1 MFSNFLKLGNM
12 LKTEQKIILDSTK
25 QFCNSYLLPRVKYD
39 YKNENVDPTIFQEMG
54 KVGLFGITNEY
65 GINESYLTYGLL
77 AKEIESVDSGY
88 RSMFSVQNSLV
99 INPIHKFGSDYLKQ
113 KYLPELVSGNLI
125 GCFGLTEP
133 DHGSD
138 AGNLR
143 SFAVEE
149 NNGYLLNGSKMWI
162 SNAPIADVFVIWA
175 KVNNVLKGFILEK
188 DFNGLEVSK
197 IEGKLSLRTSV
208 TGSIFMENVF
218 VPKENVLDVS
228 GFKGPFTCLN
238 DARMGIAF
246 GVLGASETCLDTT
259 LDYLNNRVQF
269 GDSLSS
275 KQVIQYALGD
285 MLTEY
290 NLSLL
295 SCYHIANL
303 RDENPNVE
311 HLPEM
316 ISMIKRNSCQK
327 SLNISRK
334 CRDLLGGNGIS
345 EDYPIFRHLTN
356 LETVNTYE
364 GTETIHALILG
375 RSQTGI
381 QAFK

>member
-375 RSQTGI
+375 KYLTNKSS
-381 QAFK
+381 F

>member
-25 QFCNSYLLPRVKYD
+25 QFCNYYLLPRVKYD

-77 AKEIESVDSGY
+77 AKEIESIDSGY

-149 NNGYLLNGSKMWI
+149 DNGYLLNGSKMWI

-175 KVNNVLKGFILEK
+175 KINNVLKGFILEK

-345 EDYPIFRHLTN
+345 EDYPVFRHLTN

-375 RSQTGI
+375 KYLTNKSS
-381 QAFK
+381 F

>member
-25 QFCNSYLLPRVKYD
+25 QFCNSYLLPRVKTD

-77 AKEIESVDSGY
+77 SKEIESIDSGY

-149 NNGYLLNGSKMWI
+149 DNGYLLNGSKMWI

-375 RSQTGI
+375 KYITNKSS
-381 QAFK
+381 F

>member
-218 VPKENVLDVS
+218 VPKKNVLDVS

-375 RSQTGI
+375 KYLTNKSS
-381 QAFK
+381 F

>member
-1 MFSNFLKLGNM
+1 M
-12 LKTEQKIILDSTK
+12 
-25 QFCNSYLLPRVKYD
+25 
-39 YKNENVDPTIFQEMG
+39 
-54 KVGLFGITNEY
+54 
-65 GINESYLTYGLL
+65 
-77 AKEIESVDSGY
+77 
-88 RSMFSVQNSLV
+88 
-99 INPIHKFGSDYLKQ
+99 
-113 KYLPELVSGNLI
+113 I

-149 NNGYLLNGSKMWI
+149 DNGYILNGSKMWI

-218 VPKENVLDVS
+218 VPKKNVLDVS

-303 RDENPNVE
+303 RNENPNVE

-345 EDYPIFRHLTN
+345 EDYPVFRHLTN

-375 RSQTGI
+375 KYLTNKSS
-381 QAFK
+381 F

>member
-25 QFCNSYLLPRVKYD
+25 QFCNSYLLPRVKND

-138 AGNLR
+138 AGNLL

-149 NNGYLLNGSKMWI
+149 DNGYLLNGSKMWI

-188 DFNGLEVSK
+188 DFDGLEVSK

-228 GFKGPFTCLN
+228 GFK
-238 DARMGIAF
+238 
-246 GVLGASETCLDTT
+246 
-259 LDYLNNRVQF
+259 
-269 GDSLSS
+269 
-275 KQVIQYALGD
+275 
-285 MLTEY
+285 
-290 NLSLL
+290 
-295 SCYHIANL
+295 
-303 RDENPNVE
+303 
-311 HLPEM
+311 
-316 ISMIKRNSCQK
+316 
-327 SLNISRK
+327 
-334 CRDLLGGNGIS
+334 
-345 EDYPIFRHLTN
+345 
-356 LETVNTYE
+356 
-364 GTETIHALILG
+364 
-375 RSQTGI
+375 
-381 QAFK
+381 

>member
-1 MFSNFLKLGNM
+1 MINILKIKRNLTETQKLVIESVKSFCKSE
-12 LKTEQKIILDSTK
+12 LK
-25 QFCNSYLLPRVKYD
+25 PRVIKD
-39 YKNENVDPTIFQEMG
+39 YKNEVVDKNIFKKFGEMGIFGPTIKG
-54 KVGLFGITNEY
+54 Y
-65 GINESYLTYGLL
+65 GCLGETYKTYGLI
-77 AKEIESVDSGY
+77 AKEIESIDSGY

-143 SFAVEE
+143 SFAVEKD
-149 NNGYLLNGSKMWI
+149 NGYFLNGSKMWI

-175 KVNNVLKGFILEK
+175 KINNVLKGFILEK

-197 IEGKLSLRTSV
+197 IDGKLSLRTSV

-269 GDSLSS
+269 GESLSS
-275 KQVIQYALGD
+275 LVIATEVLIVGL
-285 MLTEY
+285 LT
-290 NLSLL
+290 
-295 SCYHIANL
+295 
-303 RDENPNVE
+303 V
-311 HLPEM
+311 
-316 ISMIKRNSCQK
+316 
-327 SLNISRK
+327 
-334 CRDLLGGNGIS
+334 
-345 EDYPIFRHLTN
+345 LTSIDQSN
-356 LETVNTYE
+356 FSKNNFL
-364 GTETIHALILG
+364 
-375 RSQTGI
+375 
-381 QAFK
+381 

>member
-1 MFSNFLKLGNM
+1 
-12 LKTEQKIILDSTK
+12 
-25 QFCNSYLLPRVKYD
+25 
-39 YKNENVDPTIFQEMG
+39 
-54 KVGLFGITNEY
+54 
-65 GINESYLTYGLL
+65 
-77 AKEIESVDSGY
+77 
-88 RSMFSVQNSLV
+88 
-99 INPIHKFGSDYLKQ
+99 
-113 KYLPELVSGNLI
+113 
-125 GCFGLTEP
+125 
-133 DHGSD
+133 
-138 AGNLR
+138 
-143 SFAVEE
+143 
-149 NNGYLLNGSKMWI
+149 
-162 SNAPIADVFVIWA
+162 
-175 KVNNVLKGFILEK
+175 
-188 DFNGLEVSK
+188 
-197 IEGKLSLRTSV
+197 
-208 TGSIFMENVF
+208 MENVF

-269 GDSLSS
+269 GNSLSS

-345 EDYPIFRHLTN
+345 EDYPVFRHLTN

-375 RSQTGI
+375 KYLTNKSS
-381 QAFK
+381 F

>member
-25 QFCNSYLLPRVKYD
+25 QFCNSYLLPRVKND
-39 YKNENVDPTIFQEMG
+39 YKNENVNPTIFQEMG

-65 GINESYLTYGLL
+65 GINESYLTYGLI

-88 RSMFSVQNSLV
+88 RSMFIVQNSLV

-143 SFAVEE
+143 SFAIEKD
-149 NNGYLLNGSKMWI
+149 NGYLLNGSKMWI

-188 DFNGLEVSK
+188 DFNGLDISK

-218 VPKENVLDVS
+218 VPKKNVLDVS

-269 GDSLSS
+269 GESLSS
-275 KQVIQYALGD
+275 KQVVQYALGD

-295 SCYHIANL
+295 SCYHIASL

-345 EDYPIFRHLTN
+345 EDYPVFRHLTN

-375 RSQTGI
+375 KYLTNKSS
-381 QAFK
+381 F

>member
-1 MFSNFLKLGNM
+1 MFSNFLKLGNT

-25 QFCNSYLLPRVKYD
+25 QFCNSYLLPRVKND

-65 GINESYLTYGLL
+65 GINESYLTYGLI

-149 NNGYLLNGSKMWI
+149 DNGYLLNGSKMWI

-375 RSQTGI
+375 KYLTNKSS
-381 QAFK
+381 F

>member
-77 AKEIESVDSGY
+77 AKEIESIDSGY

-138 AGNLR
+138 TGNLR
-143 SFAVEE
+143 SFAVQKD
-149 NNGYLLNGSKMWI
+149 NGYLLNGSKMWI

-175 KVNNVLKGFILEK
+175 KINNVLKGFILEK
-188 DFNGLEVSK
+188 DFNGLDVSK

-269 GDSLSS
+269 GNYLSS

-375 RSQTGI
+375 KYLTNKSS
-381 QAFK
+381 F

>member
-77 AKEIESVDSGY
+77 AKEIESIDSGY

-149 NNGYLLNGSKMWI
+149 DNGYLLNGSKMWI

-175 KVNNVLKGFILEK
+175 KINNVLKGFILEK

-218 VPKENVLDVS
+218 VPKKNVLDVS

-285 MLTEY
+285 MLTEH

-375 RSQTGI
+375 KYLTNKSS
-381 QAFK
+381 F

>member
-25 QFCNSYLLPRVKYD
+25 QFCNSYLLPRVKHD

-149 NNGYLLNGSKMWI
+149 DNGYLLNGSKMWI

-218 VPKENVLDVS
+218 VPKENVLDVY

-375 RSQTGI
+375 KYLTNKSS
-381 QAFK
+381 F

>member
-77 AKEIESVDSGY
+77 AKEIESIDSGY

-149 NNGYLLNGSKMWI
+149 DNGYLLNGSKMWI

-175 KVNNVLKGFILEK
+175 KINNVLKGFILEK

-218 VPKENVLDVS
+218 VPKKNVLDVS

-375 RSQTGI
+375 KYLTNKSS
-381 QAFK
+381 F

>member
-77 AKEIESVDSGY
+77 AKEIESIDSGY

-149 NNGYLLNGSKMWI
+149 DNGYLLNGSKMWI

-218 VPKENVLDVS
+218 VPKKNVLDVS

-345 EDYPIFRHLTN
+345 EDYPVFRHLTN

-375 RSQTGI
+375 KYLTNKSS
-381 QAFK
+381 F